1 MRRYLSTVIFYHM
14 QKEFYV
20 IIFVLILVMAL
31 QMMLVSVHNQQT
43 AIVLARTAIGAR
55 KLYARQ
61 LNIPESHVILYEHIG
76 HQRQLASGFFLPAR
90 SSLGERP
97 VVGDHIHMA
106 ISFWIHDNPRHIAE
120 HDREPIQTIAYEPPF
135 GKDKDICQTPGN
147 ISYHKVWSH
156 AGVHTHCDGL
166 IHVHPWSAP
175 RSLRKEGLD
184 VRLGLWFDQV
194 GIEYREWPTVS
205 ITFPDGQRI
214 DSNTTHRWHV
224 AEKICFHD
232 EIPAQIYTS
241 QFDEI
246 WLGHAYASYIV
257 WFDTYN
263 TPPPKDIPE
272 RIKHLKQVGVHG
284 AFQKPY
290 PHTCKIET

>member
-1 MRRYLSTVIFYHM
+1 M
-14 QKEFYV
+14 QKEFYAV
-20 IIFVLILVMAL
+20 LFVVILVMAL
-31 QMMLVSVHNQQT
+31 QMMLVNVHNNQS
-43 AIVLARTAIGAR
+43 ANVIARTALGAR
-55 KLYARQ
+55 MSYARQ
-61 LNIPESHVILYEHIG
+61 MNIPESHVILYEHVG
-76 HQRQLASGFFLPAR
+76 HQRQLLNRFFLAAQ
-90 SSLGERP
+90 SSLAEHP

-106 ISFWIHDNPRHIAE
+106 ISFWIHGIAHQIAE
-120 HDREPIQTIAYEPPF
+120 HDRQPIQAISYEPPF
-135 GKDKDICQTPGN
+135 GKDRAICQTPGN
-147 ISYHKVWSH
+147 ISYHKIWPH

-205 ITFPDGQRI
+205 LTFADGRRI
-214 DSNTTHRWHV
+214 DSNTTHRWHI

-232 EIPAQIYTS
+232 ESPAKIYTS
-241 QFDEI
+241 QLDEI

-263 TPPPKDIPE
+263 SPTPKDIPE
-272 RIKHLKQVGVHG
+272 RIEHLKQVGVHG
-284 AFQKPY
+284 AFEKPY
-290 PHTCKIET
+290 PHTCKI